1 MRLSCKYQKKGLKTT
16 HARTV
21 IYNLL
26 QTNTLPLSVDAINAK
41 LKQKEIKIN
50 RSTVFRTINTFAQK
64 NIIRKLEFDEGKFR
78 YELFDLPHHHHLIC
92 VKCGKIVQIADC
104 QIDNLEKKFSRLFHF
119 KIIKHKLEFLG
130 ICENC
135 Y

>member
-16 HARTV
+16 YARTV
-21 IYNLL
+21 IYDLF
-26 QTNTLPLSVDAINAK
+26 QTSTSPLSVDVISQK
-41 LKQKEIKIN
+41 LKLKKVKVD

-78 YELFDLPHHHHLIC
+78 YELFDLPHHHHLLCI
-92 VKCGKIVQIADC
+92 KCGKVIQIADC
-104 QIDNLEKKFSRLFHF
+104 QINNLEEKFYRLFHF
-119 KIIKHKLEFLG
+119 KVIKHKLEFLG
-130 ICENC
+130 ICEKC